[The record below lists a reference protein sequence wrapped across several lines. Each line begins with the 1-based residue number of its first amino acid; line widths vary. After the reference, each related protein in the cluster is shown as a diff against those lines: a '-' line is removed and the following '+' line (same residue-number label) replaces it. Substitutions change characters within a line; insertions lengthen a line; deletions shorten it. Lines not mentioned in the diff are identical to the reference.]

1 MCLGGRRWE
10 MGRWGDRREFGDS
23 DGDGDEVTKS
33 VSESLRG
40 CGTSV
45 NDITYKLTTLNL
57 TTLD

>member
-1 MCLGGRRWE
+1 